1 MTSPVCGLKKKKKDT
16 NELTYITKHKETHR
30 LRKRAIL
37 PGEGIVRE
45 LEVVMY
51 TLMYLKW
58 ITNKELLYSTILCGS
73 LDGGKV

>member
-1 MTSPVCGLKKKKKDT
+1 MDSKKNDT
-16 NELTYITKHKETHR
+16 NEITYIRKHKDTHR
-30 LRKRAIL
+30 LRKLTIL

-51 TLMYLKW
+51 TIMYLKW

-73 LDGGKV
+73 QDGGRV